1 MTKWRKDEVAQGRRA
16 KPVDRHNG
24 TARFLPSQV
33 TVGGCRLPATK
44 GRYLGIVEGAHQVR
58 RTGREY
64 GGAQK
69 CGSDHCDSRNCDPY
83 FT

>member
-24 TARFLPSQV
+24 TVRFLPSQV

-64 GGAQK
+64 RR
-69 CGSDHCDSRNCDPY
+69 GSNVWVRPLR
-83 FT
+83 FTKL